1 MREIPKAYDLSDQPP
16 PRLLSRNKKFYF
28 GICSEMYVRKVCA
41 TYSLAGSAL
50 RSILSSR
57 SRGTRESRSTGGTWL
72 TRLSSSTSRSL
83 FASLSLGSVTAWDSL
98 LTGQPIT
105 IFKIQL
111 HHNHVLCACKP
122 SKHKC
127 MKKYISKLILSYI
140 YTVKPTVAS
149 IFKSKLSD

>member
-72 TRLSSSTSRSL
+72 TRLSSSTSRAL

-98 LTGQPIT
+98 LTGQPTT
-105 IFKIQL
+105 IDQDSVTSWSRVMRVQTIKAQVHKEIHQQINTLVHL
-111 HHNHVLCACKP
+111 HCQTNSSFHFQK
-122 SKHKC
+122 
-127 MKKYISKLILSYI
+127 
-140 YTVKPTVAS
+140 
-149 IFKSKLSD
+149 